1 MEDFMATWIGT
12 GAADPGADIKVG
24 NSDLGSIIRD
34 GPANAFSGS
43 DIGSHVNMGDIFFSQ
58 NNLVEGKTMRDQVM
72 NYLTAVLPPF
82 PSMISSMAQGIKE
95 YQDGDVLK
103 GVAKLYP
110 SASVRHKIDAYRYA
124 TEGDTNKFNQPY
136 MTAPGATHTD
146 KDFKIGEIIGQTIG
160 LRPVRLEEIK
170 DANRLWYQLDKERTN
185 ERTLAIAG
193 LTDALVI
200 NRKPNIERAVKK
212 FDEFNKKYAGT
223 YPKDLIT
230 LDSLDAAYQN
240 RLKQLGLNWRGAQ
253 LTEKNADVANQ
264 VLGPSHVVKP
274 IAP

>member
-1 MEDFMATWIGT
+1 MNIDLKNEVETIIANNKRTDLLDLA
-12 GAADPGADIKVG
+12 IKTKSRIDYVN
-24 NSDLGSIIRD
+24 NS
-34 GPANAFSGS
+34 
-43 DIGSHVNMGDIFFSQ
+43 V
-58 NNLVEGKTMRDQVM
+58 
-72 NYLTAVLPPF
+72 
-82 PSMISSMAQGIKE
+82 
-95 YQDGDVLK
+95 
-103 GVAKLYP
+103 
-110 SASVRHKIDAYRYA
+110 
-124 TEGDTNKFNQPY
+124 
-136 MTAPGATHTD
+136 
-146 KDFKIGEIIGQTIG
+146 
-160 LRPVRLEEIK
+160 VRLEEIK